1 MKKRI
6 LIALMLFLLTSSV
19 YSQTSDFGANGF
31 KWYYTYNTFDPD
43 YVSYSYIVFDRDT
56 TVDGI
61 EARVL
66 CEYVPDNLNRYSL
79 KSENIVYSQDSK
91 VYRYSED
98 LQRFCLL
105 YDFGK
110 TAGESWQLDE
120 YGVCM
125 LVDSVAQME
134 IGGELLNVQYAHC
147 TDTALYDSFGNRGIV
162 DGIGS
167 LKCLFPNQVKSY
179 TDGLRCISDTLG
191 NSYHFAGMP
200 DCEYQTGPRYYKSIF
215 GREKTEW
222 WVGYETIGGGR
233 DDEVFTMP
241 HDSFPCQNHMEGP
254 CYRNDPVYVLRSDTV
269 LINGKT
275 YQKVDNLSGYVAMTD
290 CLYIREDTATGEVFR
305 INRYGT
311 EERLTFSM
319 NHEVGD
325 TFVYSDPYYYDL
337 KYVVDSITC
346 YQGRKIIHL
355 ATILDGHH
363 RTFGVGF
370 EHYDRIVEG
379 FGPSYGFFGGEMMF
393 SKFFPTSCILFDD
406 TLVYS
411 LYPECGCNPVNCDI
425 VHKDS
430 EWIIPGDIYPNP
442 ACDIVNVEIPE
453 IVYGEYNIKVFSMLG
468 TVLYDDNSSDST
480 YSIDVS
486 QYPDG
491 LYTIVVYY
499 MGVYHVGKFV
509 KI

>member
-1 MKKRI
+1 MRY
-6 LIALMLFLLTSSV
+6 LFAFTLFLTIAV
-19 YSQTSDFGANGF
+19 CMYSQSYDFGNDGF
-31 KWYYTYNTFDPD
+31 RWTYTYKTFDPD
-43 YVSYSYIVFDRDT
+43 YISYSYIIYDRDT
-56 TVDGI
+56 TVNGI
-61 EARVL
+61 EAKVL

-105 YDFGK
+105 YDFDK
-110 TAGESWQLDE
+110 VAGESWEIDE
-120 YGVCM
+120 FGISM

-134 IGGELLNVQYAHC
+134 IGGELRNVQYAHC

-191 NSYHFAGMP
+191 NSYHFADMP

-222 WVGYETIGGGR
+222 WVGYETVSGGR

-241 HDSFPCQNHMEGP
+241 HDSFPCQNHTVEP
-254 CYRNDPVYVLRSDTV
+254 CYRNDPIYALRSDTV
-269 LINGKT
+269 LINGKS
-275 YQKVDNLSGYVAMTD
+275 YQKVDNLSCYLAMTD
-290 CLYIREDTATGEVFR
+290 YLLIREDTATGDVFC
-305 INRYGT
+305 INEYGID
-311 EERLTFSM
+311 EQLAFSM
-319 NHEVGD
+319 NLEVGD
-325 TFVYSDPYYYDL
+325 TFVYSDPHYYDL
-337 KYVVDSITC
+337 EYVVDSITC
-346 YQGRKIIHL
+346 YQARKIIHL
-355 ATILDGHH
+355 ATIHDGHH

-468 TVLYDDNSSDST
+468 TVLYDDNSNDSS
-480 YSIDVS
+480 YSIDIS
-486 QYPDG
+486 QFSEG
-491 LYTIVVYY
+491 MYTIVIYY
-499 MGVYHVGKFV
+499 MGKNYVGKFV
-509 KI
+509 KL

>member
-1 MKKRI
+1 MRY
-6 LIALMLFLLTSSV
+6 LFAFTLFFSIAV
-19 YSQTSDFGANGF
+19 CAYSQTSDFGANGF

-43 YVSYSYIVFDRDT
+43 YVSYSYIVFDRDI

-120 YGVCM
+120 YGVRM

-134 IGGELLNVQYAHC
+134 IGGELRNVQYAHC
-147 TDTALYDSFGNRGIV
+147 SDTALYDSFGNRGIV

-179 TDGLRCISDTLG
+179 TDGLRCISDTAGL
-191 NSYHFAGMP
+191 SYHFADMP
-200 DCEYQTGPRYYKSIF
+200 DCDFQTGPRYYKSIF
-215 GREKTEW
+215 GKEKTEW
-222 WVGYETIGGGR
+222 WVGYETVGGTS
-233 DDEVFTMP
+233 DIDEVFTMP
-241 HDSFPCQNHMEGP
+241 HDSFPCQDHTLGP
-254 CYRNDPVYVLRSDTV
+254 CYRNDPVYALRSDTV
-269 LINGKT
+269 LINEKS
-275 YQKVDNLSGYVAMTD
+275 YQKIFMPMMPFYSDFYF
-290 CLYIREDTATGEVFR
+290 REDTATGDVFR
-305 INRYGT
+305 YNEYDM
-311 EERLTFSM
+311 EEQLVFTMS
-319 NHEVGD
+319 HEVGD
-325 TFVYSDPYYYDL
+325 TFVYSQPYCYDL
-337 KYVVDSITC
+337 KYVVDSITF
-346 YQGRKIIHL
+346 YHGRKILHL
-355 ATILDGHH
+355 TNNTHEWAEYGA
-363 RTFGVGF
+363 GF
-370 EHYDRIVEG
+370 EHYDRVVEG
-379 FGPSYGFFGGEMMF
+379 FGPSYGIFGNMDPSHF
-393 SKFFPTSCILFDD
+393 LPTSCILFDD

-425 VHKDS
+425 VHKNS
-430 EWIIPGDIYPNP
+430 EWITPSDIYPNP
-442 ACDIVNVEIPE
+442 ACDVVNVDIPE
-453 IVYGEYNIKVFSMLG
+453 TISGKYNIKVFSMLG
-468 TVLYDDNSSDST
+468 TVLFDDNSSDST
-480 YSIDVS
+480 YRINIS
-486 QYPDG
+486 QFPEG
-491 LYTIVVYY
+491 MYTIVVYY

>member
-1 MKKRI
+1 MRYWFAFT
-6 LIALMLFLLTSSV
+6 LFFFIAV
-19 YSQTSDFGANGF
+19 CAYSQNSDFGSSGF

-110 TAGESWQLDE
+110 TAGETWQLDE
-120 YGVCM
+120 YGVRM

-134 IGGELLNVQYAHC
+134 IGGELRNVQYAHC
-147 TDTALYDSFGNRGIV
+147 SDTALYDSFGNRGIV

-179 TDGLRCISDTLG
+179 TDGLRCISDTAGL
-191 NSYHFAGMP
+191 SYHFADMP

-222 WVGYETIGGGR
+222 WVGYETVSGGR

-241 HDSFPCQNHMEGP
+241 HDSFPCQNHTVEP
-254 CYRNDPVYVLRSDTV
+254 CYRNDPIYALRSDTV
-269 LINGKT
+269 LINGKS
-275 YQKVDNLSGYVAMTD
+275 YQKVDNLSCYLAMTD
-290 CLYIREDTATGEVFR
+290 YLLIREDTATGDVFC
-305 INRYGT
+305 INEYGID
-311 EERLTFSM
+311 EQLAFSM
-319 NHEVGD
+319 NLEVGD
-325 TFVYSDPYYYDL
+325 TFVYSDPHYYDL
-337 KYVVDSITC
+337 EYVVDSITC

-355 ATILDGHH
+355 ATIHDGHH

-468 TVLYDDNSSDST
+468 TVLYDDNSNDSS
-480 YSIDVS
+480 YSIDIS
-486 QYPDG
+486 QFSEG
-491 LYTIVVYY
+491 VYTIVIYY
-499 MGVYHVGKFV
+499 MGKNYVGKFV
-509 KI
+509 KL

>member
-1 MKKRI
+1 MRYFSFLI
-6 LIALMLFLLTSSV
+6 LLLSLVVSG
-19 YSQTSDFGANGF
+19 YSQTPDFGANGF

-56 TVDGI
+56 TVNGI
-61 EARVL
+61 EAKVL

-91 VYRYSED
+91 VYRYSTD
-98 LQRFCLL
+98 VQRFCLV

-110 TAGESWQLDE
+110 TAGESWLLDE
-120 YGVCM
+120 YGVSM
-125 LVDSVAQME
+125 YVDSVAQIE
-134 IGGELLNVQYAHC
+134 IGGELRNVQYAHC
-147 TDTALYDSFGNRGIV
+147 TDTALYDSFGNRGII

-179 TDGLRCISDTLG
+179 TDGLRCISDTLR

-215 GREKTEW
+215 GKEKTEW

-241 HDSFPCQNHMEGP
+241 HDSFPCQNHTVEP
-254 CYRNDPVYVLRSDTV
+254 CYRNDPVYALRSDTI
-269 LINGKT
+269 LIDGKS
-275 YQKVDNLSGYVAMTD
+275 YQKVDNLSCYLAMTD
-290 CLYIREDTATGEVFR
+290 YLLVREDTATGEVFR
-305 INRYGT
+305 INRYGA
-311 EERLTFSM
+311 EQLAFSL
-319 NHEVGD
+319 NLEVGD
-325 TFVYSDPYYYDL
+325 TFVYYDPYYYDL
-337 KYVVDSITC
+337 EYVVDSITC

-355 ATILDGHH
+355 AIVPDGHH
-363 RTFGVGF
+363 RTFGARF

-379 FGPSYGFFGGEMMF
+379 FGPSFGFFGGIMVGA
-393 SKFFPTSCILFDD
+393 KYFPTSCVLFDD

-425 VHKDS
+425 VHKNS
-430 EWIIPGDIYPNP
+430 EWITPSDIYPNP
-442 ACDIVNVEIPE
+442 TCNFVNVDIPE
-453 IVYGEYNIKVFSMLG
+453 TIAGEYNIKVFSMLG

-491 LYTIVVYY
+491 MYTIVVYY
-499 MGVYHVGKFV
+499 MGMYHVGKFV
-509 KI
+509 KY

>member
-1 MKKRI
+1 MRYFSSLI
-6 LIALMLFLLTSSV
+6 LLLSVAIGV
-19 YSQTSDFGANGF
+19 YSQTPDFGTNGF
-31 KWYYTYNTFDPD
+31 KWYYTYNTFDPN

-56 TVDGI
+56 TINGI
-61 EARVL
+61 EAKVL
-66 CEYVPDNLNRYSL
+66 CEYVPDNLNNYSL

-91 VYRYSED
+91 VYHYSTD

-110 TAGESWQLDE
+110 VAGESWQLDE
-120 YGVCM
+120 YGVSM
-125 LVDSVAQME
+125 LVDSVSQME
-134 IGGELLNVQYAHC
+134 IGGEQRNIQYVHC

-167 LKCLFPNQVKSY
+167 LKCLFPSQVKSY

-222 WVGYETIGGGR
+222 WVGYMPIMYVE
-233 DDEVFTMP
+233 DDNVYTMP
-241 HDSFPCQNHMEGP
+241 HDTLPCLDMYMNTGRVFTL
-254 CYRNDPVYVLRSDTV
+254 YSDTV
-269 LINGKT
+269 LINGKS
-275 YQKVDNLSGYVAMTD
+275 YQKINYEDLPNVVTYND
-290 CLYIREDTATGEVFR
+290 LYIREDTATGDVFR
-305 INRYGT
+305 LNRYG
-311 EERLTFSM
+311 EEQLVFSM
-319 NHEVGD
+319 NLNVGD
-325 TFVYSDPYYYDL
+325 TFIFPKYIDEQYNYDIE
-337 KYVVDSITC
+337 YFVDSVTIH
-346 YQGRKIIHL
+346 QGRKVIHL
-355 ATILDGHH
+355 RKNSYLYDP
-363 RTFGVGF
+363 FCGVGF
-370 EHYDRIVEG
+370 ADYDRIVEG
-379 FGPSYGFFGGEMMF
+379 FGPSYGFFGGF
-393 SKFFPTSCILFDD
+393 IDSYYYFPTSCIAFSD

-411 LYPECGCNPVNCDI
+411 LYPECGCELFVVGHSSTEMLESC
-425 VHKDS
+425 
-430 EWIIPGDIYPNP
+430 DIYPNP
-442 ACDIVNVEIPE
+442 ACDFVNVEIPE
-453 IVYGEYNIKVFSMLG
+453 TIAGEYNIKVFSMLG

-509 KI
+509 KY

>member
-1 MKKRI
+1 M
-6 LIALMLFLLTSSV
+6 
-19 YSQTSDFGANGF
+19 YSQSYDFGNDGF
-31 KWYYTYNTFDPD
+31 RWTYTYKTFDPD
-43 YVSYSYIVFDRDT
+43 YISYSYITCDRDT

-110 TAGESWQLDE
+110 TAGETWQLDE
-120 YGVCM
+120 YGVRM

-134 IGGELLNVQYAHC
+134 IGGELRNVQYAHC
-147 TDTALYDSFGNRGIV
+147 SDTALYDSFGNRGIV

-179 TDGLRCISDTLG
+179 TDGLRCISDTAGL
-191 NSYHFAGMP
+191 SYHFADMP

-222 WVGYETIGGGR
+222 WVGYEAVSGNR
-233 DDEVFTMP
+233 NDEVFTMP
-241 HDSFPCQNHMEGP
+241 HDSFPCQMEGP
-254 CYRNDPVYVLRSDTV
+254 CYNNSPIYALRSDTV
-269 LINGKT
+269 LIDGLS
-275 YQKVDNLSGYVAMTD
+275 YQKISDLGIYMFMCWYD
-290 CLYIREDTATGEVFR
+290 DIYIREDTATGDVFR
-305 INRYGT
+305 VNGLET
-311 EERLTFSM
+311 DEQLAFTM
-319 NHEVGD
+319 NLEVGD
-325 TFVYSDPYYYDL
+325 TFVYPDPYYNREWE
-337 KYVVDSITC
+337 YVVDSITC
-346 YQGRKIIHL
+346 YHGRKIIHL
-355 ATILDGHH
+355 TNNIHVFAYYGA
-363 RTFGVGF
+363 RF
-370 EHYDRIVEG
+370 EHYDRIIEG
-379 FGPSYGFFGGEMMF
+379 FGPSFGFFGGLDLF
-393 SKFFPTSCILFDD
+393 SFLPTSCILFDD

-411 LYPECGCNPVNCDI
+411 LYPECGCRDIACDMVRNP
-425 VHKDS
+425 S
-430 EWIIPGDIYPNP
+430 EWIAQGDIYPNP
-442 ACDIVNVEIPE
+442 ACDFVNVEIPE
-453 IVYGEYNIKVFSMLG
+453 TVSGEYNIKVFSMVG
-468 TVLYDDNSSDST
+468 TVLFDDNSNDSL

-491 LYTIVVYY
+491 MYAIIIYY
-499 MGVYHVGKFV
+499 RGKKYVGKFV